1 RRPWWLGQANCLK
14 ASERGHF
21 ISSVPTSQKSWR
33 NRRVLLSGDWESP
46 SGVRPRFPVP
56 TTFQTA
62 GKIKQPIPTQ
72 SEVRQVDRV
81 RLKVPAAERVY
92 PRFLFTDNLIRARLI
107 NPAESCRGQEDE
119 RIFEAAPYDGP
130 REEEEEAAR
139 GPCRSARDGS
149 EDVVLSERLRQLGSE
164 AAARPTAEGQVTRQ
178 PDADAAASRAAG
190 KRPVMVDL
198 EASPASKRSRPS
210 EASRA
215 VFAAEDE
222 DGPTEAVTIACPSKT
237 VQFVNHMILGSQM
250 ELPEVDELP
259 KKLLREQAGRAFR
272 LQAAASMEMWLC
284 VKRAISAA
292 EKAKRA
298 YDDGRAKVAEAGK
311 AIQAHAQLLKE
322 KEAAERRALA
332 SEAMAGE
339 ARADL
344 EAVRAALEAARA
356 AARDAEAESERTK
369 AAEVEAAVQAAI
381 QGYRSSKEFAAL
393 LDGEVGSEMADMLY
407 RFKRYNPGQKL
418 NLNFAADPPPLPE
431 GMTEDMIE
439 DYDGETLL
447 RPLLRGPGS
456 AEAAAGTKPPPGPK
470 PPPE

>member
-1 RRPWWLGQANCLK
+1 MS
-14 ASERGHF
+14 SE
-21 ISSVPTSQKSWR
+21 
-33 NRRVLLSGDWESP
+33 
-46 SGVRPRFPVP
+46 
-56 TTFQTA
+56 TA
-62 GKIKQPIPTQ
+62 A
-72 SEVRQVDRV
+72 
-81 RLKVPAAERVY
+81 L
-92 PRFLFTDNLIRARLI
+92 
-107 NPAESCRGQEDE
+107 
-119 RIFEAAPYDGP
+119 
-130 REEEEEAAR
+130 
-139 GPCRSARDGS
+139 
-149 EDVVLSERLRQLGSE
+149 
-164 AAARPTAEGQVTRQ
+164 PTAEGQVPRQ
-178 PDADAAASRAAG
+178 PDAEAAASKAAG

-339 ARADL
+339 ARAEL

-356 AARDAEAESERTK
+356 AARDAEAVSEAIQDAMQESERTK
-369 AAEVEAAVQAAI
+369 AAEVEAAVKTAI
-381 QGYRSSKEFAAL
+381 QGYRSSEEFAAL

-431 GMTEDMIE
+431 GITEEMIE
-439 DYDGETLL
+439 NYDGEEAAE
-447 RPLLRGPGS
+447 GPGS
-456 AEAAAGTKPPPGPK
+456 AEAAAGD
-470 PPPE
+470 EAAA